1 MTQLIASGKAEHAYL
16 GVSLD
21 ASAVNARL
29 AGTRSG
35 TPARQAG
42 LKAGDVVTALDGV
55 DRDGQPLI
63 SFSAK
68 NTTLSRVHLP
78 TLSSAP
84 TGLQPA
90 TPISPAVPPE
100 APPPPQLKGKRRGT
114 AK

>member
-1 MTQLIASGKAEHAYL
+1 MAVLQDFLIQGANRPPIPVGWL
-16 GVSLD
+16 P
-21 ASAVNARL
+21 SANLMPQMRVN
-29 AGTRSG
+29 
-35 TPARQAG
+35 
-42 LKAGDVVTALDGV
+42 VVTALDGV

-90 TPISPAVPPE
+90 TPVSPAVPPE